1 MLLQQ
6 AAPVVAG
13 WIGPTMAIS
22 LVIVAG
28 SFGVI
33 AMAVARVA
41 RTMLEETR
49 NLRTA
54 IEGLRGELSPALGA
68 IKTMS
73 DQTHRLTALVGNEA
87 EELVRA
93 SQALRHGVQERIRNL
108 EAIYEVL
115 EEEIEETA
123 IDVAVTLRTF
133 RSGRNWFSRIR
144 RLLLGRGRRD

>member
-6 AAPVVAG
+6 TTPVVAG

-22 LVIVAG
+22 LVIIAAA
-28 SFGVI
+28 FGLI
-33 AMAVARVA
+33 ALAIARVA
-41 RTMLEETR
+41 GAMLEESR
-49 NLRTA
+49 KLHGA
-54 IEGLRGELSPALGA
+54 IESLRSELSPALKGVQVM
-68 IKTMS
+68 T
-73 DQTHRLTALVGNEA
+73 DETHRIAGMIGSEA
-87 EELVRA
+87 EELVRS
-93 SQALRHGVQERIRNL
+93 SQALRQGVQERIRNL

>member
-6 AAPVVAG
+6 GTPVVAG
-13 WIGPTMAIS
+13 WIGPTMAVS
-22 LVIVAG
+22 LVIIAG

-54 IEGLRGELSPALGA
+54 IEELRGELSPALGA
-68 IKTMS
+68 VKTMS
-73 DQTHRLTALVGNEA
+73 DQTHRLTSMIGNEA

-93 SQALRHGVQERIRNL
+93 SQSLREGVRERLHNL

-115 EEEIEETA
+115 EEEVEETA
-123 IDVAVTLRTF
+123 IEVAVTLRAF
-133 RSGRNWFSRIR
+133 RTGRGWFSRIR

>member
-6 AAPVVAG
+6 ATPVVAG
-13 WIGPTMAIS
+13 WIGPTMALS
-22 LVIVAG
+22 LVIIAG

-68 IKTMS
+68 IRTMS
-73 DQTHRLTALVGNEA
+73 DETHRLTSMVSGEAEALVQS
-87 EELVRA
+87 
-93 SQALRHGVQERIRNL
+93 SQALRQGVQERIRNL

-133 RSGRNWFSRIR
+133 RTGRGWFSRIR